1 MLHHNR
7 CLTKHL
13 LGIIHSC
20 LLALLIFYSSATLAL
35 DSDRFAVMHI
45 TSDSATYD
53 RNQHTIT
60 YDGNVQVEQGTS
72 HLDGDK
78 VIVYQTPTNTNKIEQ
93 VIAYGNPAHYSTIPQ
108 AGKNRLYI
116 EASKITYSPIKRTVL
131 LEGNGKVTQDGNVFS
146 GPHIWYDM
154 INGVVHSLAAPGKQR
169 TEMIIQP
176 QQEPSS
182 KK

>member
-1 MLHHNR
+1 MLHHNQHPI
-7 CLTKHL
+7 KIIKPWL
-13 LGIIHSC
+13 L
-20 LLALLIFYSSATLAL
+20 LMMIFYSGATLAL
-35 DSDRFAVMHI
+35 DSDRLAVMHV

-60 YDGNVQVEQGTS
+60 YEGNVQIEQGTS

-78 VIVYQTPTNTNKIEQ
+78 VVVYQTPTNTNKIQ
-93 VIAYGNPAHYSTIPQ
+93 QLIAYGNPAHYNTIPQ
-108 AGKNRLYI
+108 DGKSRLYI
-116 EASKITYSPIKRTVL
+116 EATKITYSPIKRTLL
-131 LEGNGKVTQDGNVFS
+131 LEGNGKVTQDGNIFS

-154 INGVVHSLAAPGKQR
+154 INGVVHSLAVPGKQR

-176 QQEPSS
+176 QESTP